1 MADYG
6 IRKYR
11 LSGPLL
17 KRSLLEGFS
26 LLENGGLRTNGSGV
40 HSVFLPGLDSAQP
53 DCAWGRLSLRCRLGA
68 ESMLTVRAP
77 IGNTV
82 HSA

>member
-53 DCAWGRLSLRCRLGA
+53 DCA
-68 ESMLTVRAP
+68 
-77 IGNTV
+77 
-82 HSA
+82 